1 MASHVRRVLLLA
13 LMVVAA
19 SALVACGGT
28 SKADYA
34 KDVRGIVNPLDDKL
48 SSLNQDITSGATPKD
63 KADSIK
69 KAQTQIADAAKK
81 LDDLTPPDDVKKEHD
96 KFVAA
101 VKKFGEDLG
110 PISDA
115 VSTGNA
121 AGAQEAFSKL
131 QSDAQALQSAQD
143 DLEKQLD

>member
-19 SALVACGGT
+19 TALVACGGA

-34 KDVRGIVNPLDDKL
+34 KDVRGIINPLDDKL
-48 SSLNQDITSGATPKD
+48 SSLNQDITAGGTAKD
-63 KADSIK
+63 KADAIK
-69 KAQTQIADAAKK
+69 KAQASIADAAKK
-81 LDDLTPPDDVKKEHD
+81 LDDLTPPDDVKSEHD

-101 VKKFGEDLG
+101 VKKFGDDLG
-110 PISDA
+110 PIGDA
-115 VSTGNA
+115 VSSGDA
-121 AGAQEAFSKL
+121 AEAQKSFGTL

-143 DLEKQLD
+143 ALEKKLD